1 MFNSFPIIWAMTEG
15 GPGFETSTTTLFMY
29 KLAVQNDRL
38 GPSAAMAI
46 VNLGLVFIVVLRL
59 PPSLALEGALATWW
73 AGLGA

>member
-1 MFNSFPIIWAMTEG
+1 VATLINIINVFNSFPIIWAMTEG

-46 VNLGLVFIVVLRL
+46 VNLGLVFIVVV
-59 PPSLALEGALATWW
+59 AY
-73 AGLGA
+73 LGVSRWNES